1 MPILSPDLG
10 PTRGFTVVRIPLD
23 VDTYDYTGKFT
34 LSFSLL
40 FDIILTTLFQ
50 LLGLTNGLVVFLRNI
65 GRIDMVV
72 LGIPSLSGF
81 PE

>member
-23 VDTYDYTGKFT
+23 VDTYDYTGKFI
-34 LSFSLL
+34 LLFSLL
-40 FDIILTTLFQ
+40 LDIILTTLFQ

-72 LGIPSLSGF
+72 LGIPSSFVSLG
-81 PE
+81 